1 MPSFWLSNLS
11 SLRWQNFE
19 DEWVVFNE
27 GCGETAVADPL
38 TAAILMALEAGALE
52 QNALMAQIAEDFQIA
67 DQEQLRPLVME
78 KTETLMRMGW
88 VESET

>member
-1 MPSFWLSNLS
+1 MILRLCELSF
-11 SLRWQNFE
+11 LRWQHLG

-38 TAAILMALEAGALE
+38 TATILMALEPGPLE

-67 DQEQLRPLVME
+67 DHEQLRPLVME
-78 KTETLMRMGW
+78 KTETLLQMGW
-88 VESET
+88 IESET

>member
-1 MPSFWLSNLS
+1 MILRLCELSF
-11 SLRWQNFE
+11 LRWQHLG

-38 TAAILMALEAGALE
+38 TDTILMALEPGPLE

-67 DQEQLRPLVME
+67 YHEQLRPLGME
-78 KTETLMRMGW
+78 KTETLLQMGW
-88 VESET
+88 IESET